1 MKKLQNEFMN
11 NLNES
16 QIEIL
21 KLFDSHKSE
30 EDLISLKK
38 YLKNY
43 LSDKFISDIKKSNYE
58 LNEIPDYR
66 ILRFRISDKNGK
78 NG

>member
-1 MKKLQNEFMN
+1 MN

-30 EDLISLKK
+30 EELLSLKK
-38 YLKNY
+38 YLKKY
-43 LSDKFISDIKKSNYE
+43 LNDKLIQDIKKSNFE
-58 LNEIPDYR
+58 LNKIPDYR

-78 NG
+78 ND

>member
-1 MKKLQNEFMN
+1 MSIMN

-30 EDLISLKK
+30 EELLSLKK
-38 YLKNY
+38 YLKKY
-43 LSDKFISDIKKSNYE
+43 LNDKLIQDIKKSNFE
-58 LNEIPDYR
+58 LNKIPDYR

-78 NG
+78 ND

>member
-1 MKKLQNEFMN
+1 MN

-30 EDLISLKK
+30 EELLSLKK
-38 YLKNY
+38 YLKKY
-43 LSDKFISDIKKSNYE
+43 LNDKLIQDIKKSNFE
-58 LNEIPDYR
+58 LNKIPDYR
-66 ILRFRISDKNGK
+66 ILRFRISDKNRK
-78 NG
+78 ND

>member
-1 MKKLQNEFMN
+1 MSMMN

-30 EDLISLKK
+30 EELLSLKK
-38 YLKNY
+38 YLKKY
-43 LSDKFISDIKKSNYE
+43 LNDKLIQDIKKTNFE
-58 LNEIPDYR
+58 LNKIPDYR
-66 ILRFRISDKNGK
+66 ILRFKISDKNEK
-78 NG
+78 ND

>member
-1 MKKLQNEFMN
+1 MSIMN

-30 EDLISLKK
+30 EELLSLKK
-38 YLKNY
+38 YLKKY
-43 LSDKFISDIKKSNYE
+43 LNDKLIQDIKKLNFE
-58 LNEIPDYR
+58 LNKIPDYR

-78 NG
+78 ND

>member
-1 MKKLQNEFMN
+1 MSIMN

-21 KLFDSHKSE
+21 KLFDSHNSE
-30 EDLISLKK
+30 EELLSLKK
-38 YLKNY
+38 YLKKY
-43 LSDKFISDIKKSNYE
+43 LNDKLIQEMKKSNFE
-58 LNEIPDYR
+58 LNKLSDYR
-66 ILRFRISDKNGK
+66 ILRFRISDKNRK